1 MRMVRGLAL
10 IALLCGCEARLGQ
23 IQTDT
28 TGGDATPAPGDG
40 NSTGDGNSGP
50 PADAAPL
57 GAFTTP
63 VEITNTAGTGASV
76 DDPTM
81 TSDELDIVYA
91 VQASGASTKQLWE
104 ITRTTTSSP
113 WSTPVERDELNIG
126 TSEESPR
133 FSLDNNT
140 IYYGVDGDI
149 YQATRSAIGQ
159 AFGAPQKVT
168 TISTSAY
175 EKWMAICTG
184 NVVMVS
190 RGNPTTANMDLFEG
204 TLTGGANTVDTV
216 LNSADSEISTFLSK
230 DCLTVYY
237 ASNRSGQSQLY
248 TSTRTA
254 VGQPWATP
262 TTLDPPLSPS
272 DATDNED
279 PWLSIDQRTFLFASI
294 RGGGT
299 TKQLYIA
306 TR

>member
-1 MRMVRGLAL
+1 MLRGLAI
-10 IALLCGCEARLGQ
+10 IALLCSCEARLGQ

-28 TGGDATPAPGDG
+28 TGGDASPSPGDG
-40 NSTGDGNSGP
+40 NSTIGDGGGP
-50 PADAAPL
+50 AADAAPL

-63 VEITNTAGTGASV
+63 TEITNTAAAGASV

-81 TSDELDIVYA
+81 TSNELDIIYA
-91 VQASGASTKQLWE
+91 VQPNGASTKALWE
-104 ITRTTTSSP
+104 ITRASTTSP
-113 WSTPVERDELNIG
+113 WSTPVERTELNAAG
-126 TSEESPR
+126 PTEESPR
-133 FSLDNNT
+133 FSPDDNT
-140 IYYGVDGDI
+140 IYYGVNGDI

-159 AFGAPQKVT
+159 AFNTPQKVT
-168 TISTSAY
+168 AISTTAY

-190 RGNPTTANMDLFEG
+190 RANGTTSNMDLYEG

-230 DCLTVYY
+230 DCLTVYF
-237 ASNRSGQSQLY
+237 ASNRSGQTQLY

-254 VGQPWATP
+254 VGQPWAAP
-262 TTLDPPLSPS
+262 TTLDAPLSPA

-279 PWLSIDQRTFLFASI
+279 PWISIDQRTFLLASV
-294 RGGGT
+294 RGADT
-299 TKQLYIA
+299 AKQLYIS